1 MTWTETL
8 NRNREARRARRDA
21 FAAAAL
27 TGLLASGWPT
37 HDTDEA
43 RHDARRRSLATRAW
57 AIADAMLCLEP
68 EGIPI
73 RERTVE
79 GEA

>member
-8 NRNREARRARRDA
+8 ERNREARRARRDA

-43 RHDARRRSLATRAW
+43 RHDARRRALATRAW
-57 AIADAMLCLEP
+57 DIADAMLCTEP
-68 EGIPI
+68 ESIPI
-73 RERTVE
+73 QERNVE
-79 GEA
+79 SDA